1 MSRPRRVLVLGSG
14 ALQIGQAGEF
24 DYSGAQALKALRE
37 DGVAGILIN
46 PNIAT
51 IQTSHEL
58 AQAVY
63 LLPVTPEFVEP
74 ILVKERIDGILLG
87 FGGQTGLNCGL
98 ELEESGILARH
109 GVRVLGTP
117 VDTIRVTE
125 DRRLFVEALDRI
137 GVKSARSR
145 AVSTVDDVLRAAADI
160 GYPVIMRGAFAL
172 GGRGSAVVRTPEEC
186 QVAATRALGSVRQ
199 VLVEEYL
206 AGWKEIEVEVVRDAA
221 DNCITV
227 CAMENVD
234 PMGIHTGESIVVA
247 PTQTLD
253 DTEAQL
259 LRDLAIRTIRALGVV
274 GECNIQY
281 ALDPRSREYRVIE
294 VNARLSRSSALA
306 SKATGYPLAYVAT
319 KIALGYTLPEIPNA
333 ITGTTT
339 SFFEPALD
347 YVVCKIPRWDLDKFR
362 GVDRHLGPEMKS
374 VGEVMS
380 IGRSFPEA
388 LQKALRMLEIGAD
401 GLDPASFVAAG
412 DTSGAAAEAAAD
424 AAGAGDDAL
433 AEAVTQGSPR
443 RMLALAR
450 AFQAGWSVARVH
462 GLSHIDP
469 FFLAEIARAVAHGEA
484 LRGRRLEDLD
494 AGALRAAKQ
503 DGFSDRQLAALLGTT
518 EEIVRARRRTLGV
531 RAHLAQIDTLAGE
544 FPAQTN
550 YLYLTYHAD
559 RSDVEPSER
568 KKVLVLGSG
577 AYRIG
582 SSVEFDWCA
591 VTAARTAR
599 TLGYETTLLNCNPET
614 VSTDYDTCDRLVFD
628 ELSAETVTA
637 LWDEAADAGHPYRGV
652 LVSMGGQTANN
663 LVLPLHRAGVRIL
676 GTAPDQIDRAEDRQ
690 KFSALLDEL
699 GIEQPRWARALGLD
713 DLEDVVTG
721 LGGYPVLVRPSYVLS
736 GAAMRVAH
744 DGEQLRRFLGRAA
757 EVSPEHPVVISKFE
771 RQAREIE
778 VDAVASKGRVVRW
791 AISEHIENAGVHS
804 GDATLV
810 LPPHRLYLGT
820 VRQARRVAERL
831 AKALDVT
838 GPFNVQLL
846 ARNDHVKVIECNLR
860 ASRSFPFVSKVL
872 ASNFIAEATRAILG
886 VPCELPVGWD
896 PLDLDYTAVKVPQ
909 FSFSRLRGADPR
921 LGVEMASTGEVA
933 CFGEDADEALLKGL
947 LATGFTLPKR
957 DVLLAIGPERDR
969 HKVVADAWELVRQG
983 RGLWATPE
991 TAAVLRG
998 AAVPHTEVTTDP
1010 RDTLR
1015 PRALGLLRDGTVD
1028 WVISV
1033 PHDDPELDG
1042 PGYAVRRSAVDL
1054 DIPITTELWLARR
1067 IIGAL
1072 ARLAGRG
1079 TQGLRLHPH
1088 PWHRYIAT
1096 RVGRY
1101 R

>member
-1 MSRPRRVLVLGSG
+1 MSQADPSTRPRRVLVLGSG

-37 DGVAGILIN
+37 DGVDGVLIN

-63 LLPVTPEFVEP
+63 LLPVTPEFVEQV
-74 ILVKERIDGILLG
+74 IKKERIDAILLG
-87 FGGQTGLNCGL
+87 FGGQTALNCGL

-125 DRRLFVEALDRI
+125 DRRLFNEALDQI
-137 GVKSARSR
+137 GVKTARSR
-145 AVSTVDDVLRAAADI
+145 AETTVDGVVAAARDI

-172 GGRGSAVVRTPEEC
+172 GGKGSAVVRNEADC
-186 QVAATRALGSVRQ
+186 LAAATRAFSGVRQ

-227 CAMENVD
+227 CALENID

-259 LRDLAIRTIRALGVV
+259 LRDLAIKTIRHLGVV

-281 ALDPRSREYRVIE
+281 ALDPHSREYRVIE

-306 SKATGYPLAYVAT
+306 SKATGYPLAYVAA

-333 ITGTTT
+333 ITKTTT

-347 YVVCKIPRWDLDKFR
+347 YVVCKIPRWDLEKFS
-362 GVDRHLGPEMKS
+362 GVDHALGPEMKS

-380 IGRSFPEA
+380 IGRSVPEA
-388 LQKALRMLEIGAD
+388 LQKALRMLEIGVD
-401 GLDPASFVAAG
+401 GLDPDADASPDLVAA
-412 DTSGAAAEAAAD
+412 
-424 AAGAGDDAL
+424 
-433 AEAVTQGSPR
+433 VTIPTPR

-450 AFQAGWSVARVH
+450 AFREGWTVDRVH
-462 GLSHIDP
+462 DLCHIDR
-469 FFLAEIARAVAHGEA
+469 FFLAEIQRAVLNGEG
-484 LRGRRLEDLD
+484 LRGRELAGLTPEELRD
-494 AGALRAAKQ
+494 AKR
-503 DGFSDRQLAALLGTT
+503 DGFSDKGLARLLATT
-518 EEIVRARRRTLGV
+518 EVAVRERRRALGL
-531 RAHLAQIDTLAGE
+531 RPHLAQIDTLAGE

-550 YLYLTYHAD
+550 YMYLTWHAD
-559 RSDVEPSER
+559 RSDGTPTTA

-591 VTAARTAR
+591 VTAARAAR
-599 TLGYETTLLNCNPET
+599 DLGYETTLLNCNPET
-614 VSTDYDTCDRLVFD
+614 VSTDYDICDRLVFD
-628 ELSAETVTA
+628 EISTETVLA
-637 LWDEAADAGHPYRGV
+637 LWDTGELKGV

-663 LVLPLHRAGVRIL
+663 LALTLHQAGVRIL
-676 GTAPDQIDRAEDRQ
+676 GTAPYQIDRAEDRQ

-713 DLEDVVTG
+713 DLDEVVLG
-721 LGGYPVLVRPSYVLS
+721 LGGFPVLVRPSYVLS
-736 GAAMRVAH
+736 GAAMRVAY
-744 DGEQLRRFLGRAA
+744 DADQLRRFLTRAT
-757 EVSPEHPVVISKFE
+757 EISPDYPVVISKFE

-778 VDAVASKGRVVRW
+778 VDAVACRGRIVRW

-820 VRQARRVAERL
+820 VRQARKVAERL

-846 ARNDHVKVIECNLR
+846 ARNDQVKVIECNVR

-872 ASNFIAEATRAILG
+872 GSNFIAEATRAILG
-886 VPCELPVGWD
+886 VPCELPAGWN
-896 PLDLDYTAVKVPQ
+896 PLDLDYTAVKVPM

-933 CFGEDADEALLKGL
+933 CFGDDADEALLKGL
-947 LATGFTLPKR
+947 LATGFKIPKR
-957 DVLLAIGPERDR
+957 DVLLSIGPERER
-969 HKVVADAWELVRQG
+969 HKIVADAWELVRQG

-991 TAAVLRG
+991 TAAVLR
-998 AAVPHTEVTTDP
+998 AASVPHTAVTTDP
-1010 RDTLR
+1010 RDTLL
-1015 PRALGLLRDGTVD
+1015 PRALGVLRDGTVD
-1028 WVISV
+1028 WVISI
-1033 PHDDPELDG
+1033 PHDDAELDA
-1042 PGYAVRRSAVDL
+1042 PGFAVRRSAVDL
-1054 DIPITTELWLARR
+1054 DTPITTELWLARR
-1067 IIGAL
+1067 VIAAL
-1072 ARLAGRG
+1072 ARVAN
-1079 TQGLRLHPH
+1079 GLRLHAH
-1088 PWHRYIAT
+1088 PWHRYTAS
-1096 RVGRY
+1096 RRADGSWMENR
-1101 R
+1101 